1 MYKKVLFAILVAFV
15 LWTLM
20 FSPWTSP
27 CLNFW
32 WAMAASALVLTSLV
46 AFFARDTFLL
56 IKFDLKN
63 ILLGV
68 GIAAALWGVFWLGD
82 FLSSLILPFARDQV
96 NSIYAMKEGQSPW
109 MLSALLLLL
118 IGPAE
123 EIFWRGFVQRKL
135 SERWSATKGFLVTTL
150 IYALVHLV
158 SLNFMLIMSALV
170 CGLIWGGLYR
180 LIPHRF
186 AAIVLSHAL
195 WDAAVFIWWPI

>member
-135 SERWSATKGFLVTTL
+135 SERWSATKGFVVTTL
-150 IYALVHLV
+150 IYALVHLA

>member
-1 MYKKVLFAILVAFV
+1 
-15 LWTLM
+15 
-20 FSPWTSP
+20 
-27 CLNFW
+27 
-32 WAMAASALVLTSLV
+32 MAASALVLTSLV

-135 SERWSATKGFLVTTL
+135 SERWSATKSFLVTTL
-150 IYALVHLV
+150 IYALVHLA